1 MQLLRL
7 VRLSGDYSLKETVH
21 GIFNTF
27 ASGIIRYPLGNAY
40 MLQAYLTSQM
50 SMKEVVILTGDQ
62 EASFLKKL
70 QQDFYPEVT
79 YLAGNS
85 SDKLSEFAP
94 FAEGYEKEAIYI
106 CENFVL
112 H

>member
-1 MQLLRL
+1 MNSSEEAILNNLYKYITDDL
-7 VRLSGDYSLKETVH
+7 PSCVDEEL
-21 GIFNTF
+21 F
-27 ASGIIRYPLGNAY
+27 AK
-40 MLQAYLTSQM
+40 TSF
-50 SMKEVVILTGDQ
+50 EEL
-62 EASFLKKL
+62 
-70 QQDFYPEVT
+70 

-94 FAEGYEKEAIYI
+94 FAEGYEKEVIYI